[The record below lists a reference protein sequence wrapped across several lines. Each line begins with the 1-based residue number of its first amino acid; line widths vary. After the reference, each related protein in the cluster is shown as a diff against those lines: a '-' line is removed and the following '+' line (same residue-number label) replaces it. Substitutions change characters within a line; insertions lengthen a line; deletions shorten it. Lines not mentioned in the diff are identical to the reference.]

1 MTSHSVLLLC
11 AYRRPPPAI
20 RIPVDADS
28 VLIGHISMSIFEC
41 KGSQVRGN
49 KQTNHS
55 LSSPNL
61 IWKQVLPP
69 HISVLVRYIIIITL
83 TDEVIE
89 RGYVFSNADADNAKF
104 QIESQQVQY
113 MRADEMHYSD
123 AFDFDDSFFCSKY
136 INASL

>member
-1 MTSHSVLLLC
+1 
-11 AYRRPPPAI
+11 
-20 RIPVDADS
+20 
-28 VLIGHISMSIFEC
+28 
-41 KGSQVRGN
+41 
-49 KQTNHS
+49 
-55 LSSPNL
+55 
-61 IWKQVLPP
+61 VLPP

-123 AFDFDDSFFCSKY
+123 AFDFDDSCFVAN
-136 INASL
+136 I